1 MRRFLTMAA
10 LFLTACG
17 EQIPVA
23 QPIPAELLRPEI
35 VTCPPGDTVR
45 ALGTC
50 AIALRRGLDTAND
63 KLTSIA
69 EILKND

>member
-1 MRRFLTMAA
+1 MAG

-17 EQIPVA
+17 EVPPVT
-23 QPIPAELLRPEI
+23 QPIPDELLRPEI

-45 ALGTC
+45 ALGSC

-69 EILKND
+69 EIVSDD